1 MNFPDTTAAAV
12 QGIRVVRQGLHDL
25 DDTLEERIDPR
36 GAPYYWIGA
45 SLREA
50 GAGQRGTDTEAIEK
64 DYVSVT
70 PLHMDLTHRRTLTW
84 LREAIE

>member
-1 MNFPDTTAAAV
+1 M